1 MFFSLYPYSSYRLRC
16 FVNHDRKNQVIRSLH
31 SNYDTLRQKVTMEQV
46 DVRVSYSSIIQLSN
60 NNQTTKRRIK
70 ENFKPSDGE

>member
-1 MFFSLYPYSSYRLRC
+1 
-16 FVNHDRKNQVIRSLH
+16 
-31 SNYDTLRQKVTMEQV
+31 MEQV

-70 ENFKPSDGE
+70 ENVKPSDGA